1 MSSTVES
8 NVRQDPDEL
17 LIKIADYAL
26 DYKVDSKEALSTAR
40 YCLMDTIGCGILAL
54 SFEDCKK
61 LLGPYVKGT
70 VVPNGV
76 RVPGTDYILDP
87 IKGAWVIGAI
97 VRWLDFNDTWL
108 AAEWGHPSDNLGGIL
123 AAADYISQQKLLEGK
138 EPLTIKDILV
148 AMVKAHEIQGV
159 MALENS
165 FNRVGLDDVILVK
178 LASKAVISS

>member
-26 DYKVDSKEALSTAR
+26 DYKVESKEALSTAR

-87 IKGAWVIGAI
+87 IKGAWDIGAI

-138 EPLTIKDILV
+138 EPLTVKDLSLI
-148 AMVKAHEIQGV
+148 H
-159 MALENS
+159 
-165 FNRVGLDDVILVK
+165 
-178 LASKAVISS
+178 ISEPTRR

>member
-70 VVPNGV
+70 VVPNGE
-76 RVPGTDYILDP
+76 
-87 IKGAWVIGAI
+87 IG
-97 VRWLDFNDTWL
+97 R
-108 AAEWGHPSDNLGGIL
+108 
-123 AAADYISQQKLLEGK
+123 
-138 EPLTIKDILV
+138 
-148 AMVKAHEIQGV
+148 AHV
-159 MALENS
+159 
-165 FNRVGLDDVILVK
+165 
-178 LASKAVISS
+178 